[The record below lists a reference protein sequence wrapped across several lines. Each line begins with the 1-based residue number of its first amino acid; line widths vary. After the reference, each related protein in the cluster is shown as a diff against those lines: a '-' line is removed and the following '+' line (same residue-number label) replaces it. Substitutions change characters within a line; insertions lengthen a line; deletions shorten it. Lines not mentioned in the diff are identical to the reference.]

1 MDQKKL
7 SDWLQIVGMFG
18 VIASLL
24 FVGLQ
29 MKQSHEIALSATY
42 QARAQLAV
50 DQNLASSGNPQFTS
64 ATAKLY
70 SGEIDA
76 ITPEEL
82 VALEY
87 NFAATVIGWE
97 NQHYQFAS
105 GFLPE
110 EHWQKSFE
118 DMHCMFSSSIYR
130 GLLEGWG
137 FRPSFQKILDE
148 AKKGAAEN
156 PNDCWTQI
164 VLPANS
170 EE

>member
-7 SDWLQIVGMFG
+7 SDWLQIVGLFG

-50 DQNLASSGNPQFTS
+50 DQNLASSGNPEFTS

-70 SGEIDA
+70 SGEIDT

-87 NFAATVIGWE
+87 SFAAAVSSWE
-97 NQHYQFAS
+97 NQHYQFES

-110 EHWQKSFE
+110 EHWHKSLE
-118 DMHCMFSSSIYR
+118 DMRCMYSSPVYQ
-130 GLLEGWG
+130 GLLDGWG
-137 FRPSFQKILDE
+137 YRPSFQKILDE
-148 AKKGAAEN
+148 AKKSAAEN
-156 PNDCWTQI
+156 PDDCWTQI
-164 VLPANS
+164 VLPS
-170 EE
+170 K